1 MRKSQYFPFQCWV
14 PNKETTGIIFITSL
28 VLRGPWLEIEPG
40 TSRTRCQH
48 STTRQSR
55 RQSNKK
61 IVFWKCFATLNIILS
76 FINYNAGS
84 AQKLINNKSIT
95 RKKQSIYS
103 CTHVWSILAKH
114 WYDILLMLHIVFEL
128 HLLLYNIYCCA
139 IHPGRSI
146 VFWTYNG
153 TVTIDHMTF
162 GSISTEHIKHW
173 INP

>member
-1 MRKSQYFPFQCWV
+1 M
-14 PNKETTGIIFITSL
+14 
-28 VLRGPWLEIEPG
+28 
-40 TSRTRCQH
+40 
-48 STTRQSR
+48 
-55 RQSNKK
+55 
-61 IVFWKCFATLNIILS
+61 FATLNYFFSS

-128 HLLLYNIYCCA
+128 HLLLYNIYCSA

-146 VFWTYNG
+146 VL
-153 TVTIDHMTF
+153 
-162 GSISTEHIKHW
+162 
-173 INP
+173 